1 MKALEDYVIAIPDF
15 PQPGILFRDVA
26 SVVRDAEGLRLA
38 VDAMQDLAGGMEFD
52 AIVGA
57 ESRGFLFG
65 MPMAYNLKKPFVL
78 IRKQGKL
85 PRETVSAAYGLEY
98 GAGVLEMH
106 KDDLRPGERA
116 LLVDD
121 LLATGGTLEAMIKLV
136 ERCGAVVAGI
146 VVLMELK
153 GLEGRKRLGKYDVRS
168 AIQYEGK

>member
-1 MKALEDYVIAIPDF
+1 MKKLEDYIVSIPDF
-15 PQPGILFRDVA
+15 PKPGILFRDVT
-26 SVVRDAEGLRLA
+26 SLIRDAEGLRLA
-38 VDAMQDLAGGMEFD
+38 VDAMQELTEGMEFD

-65 MPMAYNLKKPFVL
+65 VPMAYNLKKPFVL
-78 IRKQGKL
+78 IRKKGKL
-85 PRETVSAAYGLEY
+85 PRETVSAEYGLEY

-106 KDDLRPGERA
+106 KDDIRPGEKV

-121 LLATGGTLEAMIKLV
+121 LLATGGTVEAMIKLV

-153 GLEGRKRLGKYDVRS
+153 GLEGRKRIEKYDVRS

>member
-1 MKALEDYVIAIPDF
+1 MKSLQDYVIAIPDF
-15 PQPGILFRDVA
+15 PQPGILFRDVT
-26 SVVRDAEGLRLA
+26 SMLRDAEGLRLA
-38 VDAMQDLAGGMEFD
+38 IDAMQDLAEDLEFD
-52 AIVGA
+52 AIAGA

-65 MPMAYNLKKPFVL
+65 VPMAYNLKKPFVL

-85 PRETVSAAYGLEY
+85 PRETVSAEYGLEY

-106 KDDLRPGERA
+106 KDDIRPGEKV

-136 ERCGAVVAGI
+136 ERCGAVVSGI

-153 GLEGRKRLGKYDVRS
+153 GLEGRKRIEKYTVRS